1 MFDPVTAEIMRTAP
15 ALPGLNP
22 AELPQ
27 LLTAQY
33 AELVA
38 RRMRRV
44 EGAEDA
50 AGDGAADGEWPLA
63 RIADAYEIVVSV
75 RRDADYRRAAA
86 FVAGTAHQIL
96 AQDLAQTDAAVSVPI
111 MDRDRI
117 HPAIAA
123 AVLFL
128 VAEQYAD
135 AHEAARLIKPE
146 DGEQDYVCTILAEN
160 IRDLARGNFQSILDR
175 AQRRPAGFFSGGL
188 LEQRGT
194 TALFESLVVGVE
206 LFAAEVLAA
215 DMPEKAAGRFDGA
228 RAAFA
233 RVLALSS
240 LEHGRLGDLS
250 QNFQT
255 TYPGPRHLA
264 SLLLAAY
271 DSIAGAAVTRLQP
284 PDGSDGDYWR
294 SWLRHRANAAPFVW
308 PNHREAIAKGF
319 HESGKSA
326 VLVLPTGAGKTTVS
340 CLKIAA
346 VLASGK
352 SVVFLAPTH
361 ALVDQLTDDLQKVF
375 PESLE
380 GSVVS
385 SDFDRLFAS
394 GTNFES
400 IEVMTPERCLALLS
414 YSPEAFENVG
424 LLVFDEC
431 HLLSPVS
438 SLRRA
443 LDGMFCVLAFNSIA
457 TEADFLFLSAMLDNG
472 AAFAEWIEELTGRT
486 CVFADPLWKPSRQ
499 ARGVVLYEG
508 KALEDAK
515 KLARARQREVNE
527 KRRDTFYQKKAE
539 GKKAPDKEYEPA
551 KGLLSPAK
559 EVLTFKP
566 FALFGLQ
573 HNWLAG
579 AAPSCTLTAI
589 SDSPVTLTGK
599 LNKDGSIYLTPNV
612 NKVAAQVAA
621 AAARNGLKGIVFV
634 NRKDTAAST
643 ACEIS
648 ALLGDPP
655 EKTQDEEER
664 WKALEIELGGLEHAI
679 FPAPA
684 AAVPHNA
691 LMLRLERDLAERL
704 FRRADGSKVI
714 VATPTLAQGLNLPA
728 HIAILA
734 GDKRSDPE
742 EGGRE
747 DLEAHEIL
755 NAAARA
761 GRAGHL
767 ANGIVL
773 LIPEAVLQF
782 RQGRPFPKG
791 VLDKLKSVLPED
803 DRCLSLS
810 DPLQTILDRINVAAA
825 ADPDVEYALNRLA
838 TAVAPEGAETEATTR
853 FSIGRSLAAFTAI
866 RINQKTEF
874 DAKVARLNE
883 LIGERAKEA
892 DDQVLTELATQSG
905 APLGILKSLR
915 QRIED
920 QIERLPQT
928 IPDWTSWII
937 NWLAEDQD
945 ARDAILIRDGRAILG
960 ATGKKKDGPLTA
972 DAVRNLEPGILAW
985 LRGEPLRE
993 IERQLGGD
1001 PAEKAICPRARELVS
1016 QLVPLSLSFAAGLV
1030 ARTASDIPA
1039 VADGTATPVS
1049 VIDCLAAGVRRG
1061 FDTPNKLA
1069 FSDIKRGFLSR
1080 VQTHQAYSATI
1091 EREPEISN
1099 MEEYPAVV
1107 DRMRVYLLLVDDRA

>member
-33 AELVA
+33 AELAA

-96 AQDLAQTDAAVSVPI
+96 AQDLAQTDAAGSVAI

-135 AHEAARLIKPE
+135 AHEAARFIRPE
-146 DGEQDYVCTILAEN
+146 DGEQDYVCTILAED
-160 IRDLARGNFQSILDR
+160 IRDLARGNFRSILDR
-175 AQRRPAGFFSGGL
+175 AQRRPEGFFSGGL

-206 LFAAEVLAA
+206 LFAAEVLAE
-215 DMPEKAAGRFDGA
+215 DVPEKAARRFDGA

-264 SLLLAAY
+264 SLLVAAY

-284 PDGSDGDYWR
+284 PDGSDRDYWR
-294 SWLRHRANAAPFVW
+294 SWLRYRANAAPFVW

-361 ALVDQLTDDLQKVF
+361 ALVDQLSDDLQKVF

-438 SLRRA
+438 NLRRA

-457 TEADFLFLSAMLDNG
+457 PEADFLFLSAMLDNG

-499 ARGVVLYEG
+499 ARGVLLYES
-508 KALEDAK
+508 AAIVQMTRNAIAVQRAEDARK
-515 KLARARQREVNE
+515 KKRAKNLR
-527 KRRDTFYQKKAE
+527 KPAAE
-539 GKKAPDKEYEPA
+539 ALQCPPH
-551 KGLLSPAK
+551 
-559 EVLTFKP
+559 
-566 FALFGLQ
+566 ALFGLR

-589 SDSPVTLTGK
+589 SDAPVTLTGK
-599 LNKDGSIYLTPNV
+599 LNRDGAIYLTPNV

-643 ACEIS
+643 AREIS

-655 EKTQDEEER
+655 EQTQDEEER

-679 FPAPA
+679 LPGPA

-704 FRRADGSKVI
+704 FRRADGAKVI

-734 GDKRSDPE
+734 GDKRSDPD

-773 LIPEAVLQF
+773 LIPEGVLQF
-782 RQGRPFPKG
+782 RQGRPFTKE
-791 VLDKLKSVLPED
+791 VLNKLKSVLPED

-853 FSIGRSLAAFTAI
+853 FSIGRSLAAFNAI
-866 RINQKTEF
+866 RINQKAEF

-892 DDQVLTELATQSG
+892 DDQVLAELATQSG

-945 ARDAILIRDGRAILG
+945 ARDAILIRDGRTILG
-960 ATGKKKDGPLTA
+960 ATGNKKDGPLTA

-985 LRGEPLRE
+985 LRGEPLHE

-1001 PAEKAICPRARELVS
+1001 PAEKANCPRARELVS
-1016 QLVPLSLSFAAGLV
+1016 QLVPLSLSFAAGLA
-1030 ARTASDIPA
+1030 ARTASEIPT

-1049 VIDCLAAGVRRG
+1049 VIGCLAAGVRRG
-1061 FDTPNKLA
+1061 FDTPSKLA

-1107 DRMRVYLLLVDDRA
+1107 DRMRMYLLLVDD

>member
-1 MFDPVTAEIMRTAP
+1 MFDPVTAEFMRAAP

-22 AELPQ
+22 AELPK

-33 AELVA
+33 AELIA
-38 RRMRRV
+38 RRLRRA

-50 AGDGAADGEWPLA
+50 GDDAAFEGEWPLA

-75 RRDADYRRAAA
+75 QRDADYRRAAA

-96 AQDLAQTDAAVSVPI
+96 AQDLADTDAAESAAI

-128 VAEQYAD
+128 AAEQYAD
-135 AHEAARLIKPE
+135 AHEAARFIQPE
-146 DGEQDYVCTILAEN
+146 KGEQDYVCTILAED

-175 AQRRPAGFFSGGL
+175 AQRRPAAFFSGGP

-194 TALFESLVVGVE
+194 TALFEGLVVGIE
-206 LFAAEVLAA
+206 LFAAEVLSENR
-215 DMPEKAAGRFDGA
+215 PEKAAGRFDGA

-233 RVLALSS
+233 RVMDLSS
-240 LEHGRLGDLS
+240 LEHGHLGDLS
-250 QNFQT
+250 QSFQT

-271 DSIAGAAVTRLQP
+271 DSIAGAAVTRLKP
-284 PDGSDGDYWR
+284 PEGSDGDYWR
-294 SWLRHRANAAPFVW
+294 SWLRHRASAAPFVW

-326 VLVLPTGAGKTTVS
+326 VLILPTGAGKTTVS

-352 SVVFLAPTH
+352 SVVFIAPTH

-375 PESLE
+375 PESLD

-438 SLRRA
+438 NLRRA

-457 TEADFLFLSAMLDNG
+457 PEADFLFLSAMLDNG
-472 AAFAEWIEELTGRT
+472 AAFAEWIEEFTGRT

-499 ARGVVLYEG
+499 ARGVLLYENAAILQMARNAISVQRAEDVR
-508 KALEDAK
+508 KKKRAKNLRKPAAEALQC
-515 KLARARQREVNE
+515 LP
-527 KRRDTFYQKKAE
+527 Y
-539 GKKAPDKEYEPA
+539 
-551 KGLLSPAK
+551 
-559 EVLTFKP
+559 
-566 FALFGLQ
+566 ALFGLQ

-589 SDSPVTLTGK
+589 SDAPVTLTGR
-599 LNKDGSIYLTPNV
+599 LNRDGSIYLTPNV

-634 NRKDTAAST
+634 NRKDTSAST
-643 ACEIS
+643 AREIA

-655 EKTQDEEER
+655 EQPPDEEER

-679 FPAPA
+679 LPGPA

-704 FRRADGSKVI
+704 FRRADGAKVI

-734 GDKRSDPE
+734 GDKRSDPD

-747 DLEAHEIL
+747 ELEAHEIL

-782 RQGRPFPKG
+782 RQGSPFNKE
-791 VLDKLKSVLPED
+791 VFDKLKSVLPED

-810 DPLQTILDRINVAAA
+810 DPLQTILDRVNVAAA

-853 FSIGRSLAAFTAI
+853 FSIGRSLAAFTALKT
-866 RINQKTEF
+866 NQKVEF

-892 DDQVLTELATQSG
+892 DEQVLAELATQSG

-920 QIERLPQT
+920 QIEQLPQT
-928 IPDWTSWII
+928 IPEWTSWII

-945 ARDAILIRDGRAILG
+945 ARDAILIRDVRAILG
-960 ATGKKKDGPLTA
+960 ATGNKKDGPLTA
-972 DAVRNLEPGILAW
+972 DAVRKLEPGILAW

-993 IERQLGGD
+993 IERQLDGD
-1001 PAEKAICPRARELVS
+1001 PAEKAICPRARQLVS

-1069 FSDIKRGFLSR
+1069 FSDVKRGFLSR
-1080 VQTHQAYSATI
+1080 VQAHQAYFAVI
-1091 EREPEISN
+1091 DREPEISN
-1099 MEEYPAVV
+1099 IEEYSAVV
-1107 DRMRVYLLLVDDRA
+1107 DRMRVYLLLVDDRG

>member
-1 MFDPVTAEIMRTAP
+1 MFDPVTAGMMRSAP
-15 ALPGLNP
+15 ALPGVNP

-27 LLTAQY
+27 LLTAKY

-44 EGAEDA
+44 EGAADA
-50 AGDGAADGEWPLA
+50 ADDGSADGQWSLA

-75 RRDADYRRAAA
+75 RRDADDRKAAA

-96 AQDLAQTDAAVSVPI
+96 AQDLAQTDAAASVAI

-117 HPAIAA
+117 HPTIAA

-135 AHEAARLIKPE
+135 AHEAARLIRPE
-146 DGEQDYVCTILAEN
+146 EGGHDYVCTILAED
-160 IRDLARGNFQSILDR
+160 IRDLAHGNLQSILDR
-175 AQRRPAGFFSGGL
+175 AQRRPERLSSGEL
-188 LEQRGT
+188 LEQWGAS
-194 TALFESLVVGVE
+194 ALFEGLVVGVE
-206 LFAAEVLAA
+206 LFAAEVLAEA
-215 DMPEKAAGRFDGA
+215 APEKVAGRFDGA

-250 QNFQT
+250 QEFKT

-284 PDGSDGDYWR
+284 PDGSERDFWR
-294 SWLRHRANAAPFVW
+294 NWLRYRANAAPFVW
-308 PNHREAIAKGF
+308 PNHRVAIAKGF

-375 PESLE
+375 PKNRK

-385 SDFDRLFAS
+385 SDFDRVFDS
-394 GTNFES
+394 GTKFES

-414 YSPEAFENVG
+414 YSPVAFENVG

-431 HLLSPVS
+431 HLLSPLS
-438 SLRRA
+438 NLRRA
-443 LDGMFCVLAFNSIA
+443 LDGMFCVLAFNSVVPK
-457 TEADFLFLSAMLDNG
+457 ADFLFLSAMLDNG
-472 AAFAEWIEELTGRT
+472 AAFAEWIEELTGRI

-499 ARGVVLYEG
+499 ARGVLLYESAAIEQMTRNAIG
-508 KALEDAK
+508 VQGAEDARK
-515 KLARARQREVNE
+515 KKCAKNLRKPA
-527 KRRDTFYQKKAE
+527 AE
-539 GKKAPDKEYEPA
+539 ALQCQPH
-551 KGLLSPAK
+551 
-559 EVLTFKP
+559 
-566 FALFGLQ
+566 ALFGLQ

-579 AAPSCTLTAI
+579 AVPSCTLTAI
-589 SDSPVTLTGK
+589 SDAPVTLTGK
-599 LNKDGSIYLTPNV
+599 LNRDGSIYLTPNV

-634 NRKDTAAST
+634 NRKDTAAAT
-643 ACEIS
+643 AREIS
-648 ALLGDPP
+648 ALLGQPP
-655 EKTQDEEER
+655 ERTQDEEER

-679 FPAPA
+679 LPRPA

-691 LMLRLERDLAERL
+691 LMLRLERELAERL
-704 FRRADGSKVI
+704 FRRADGAKVI

-734 GDKRSDPE
+734 GDRRSDPD

-782 RQGRPFPKG
+782 RQGSAFPEE
-791 VLDKLKSVLPED
+791 VLHKLGSVLPED

-810 DPLQTILDRINVAAA
+810 DPLQTILDRINVAAT

-838 TAVAPEGAETEATTR
+838 TAVAPEGAGAEVMPR
-853 FSIGRSLAAFTAI
+853 FSMGRSLAAFTAI
-866 RINQKTEF
+866 RIKQKLEF

-892 DDQVLTELATQSG
+892 DEQVLAALAAQSG
-905 APLGILKSLR
+905 APLGILRTLR
-915 QRIED
+915 QRLVLNIK
-920 QIERLPQT
+920 RLPQS
-928 IPDWTSWII
+928 IPDWASWII
-937 NWLAEDQD
+937 NWLAEDQA

-960 ATGKKKDGPLTA
+960 ASGSKKDGPLTA
-972 DAVRNLEPGILAW
+972 NAVRKLEPGILAW

-993 IERQLGGD
+993 IEIQLGGH
-1001 PAEKAICPRARELVS
+1001 PNEKTVCPRARELVS

-1030 ARTASDIPA
+1030 ARTAREIPA
-1039 VADGTATPVS
+1039 IADGTATPVS
-1049 VIDCLAAGVRRG
+1049 VIDSLAAGVRRG
-1061 FDTPNKLA
+1061 FDSPEKLA
-1069 FSDIKRGFLSR
+1069 FIGTKRGFLSR
-1080 VQTHQAYSATI
+1080 VQMHKAYSATI
-1091 EREPEISN
+1091 ER
-1099 MEEYPAVV
+1099 
-1107 DRMRVYLLLVDDRA
+1107 

>member
-1 MFDPVTAEIMRTAP
+1 MFDPVTAGIMRTAP

-22 AELPQ
+22 DELPQ

-44 EGAEDA
+44 EGAEEA
-50 AGDGAADGEWPLA
+50 EGDSTADGEWPLA

-96 AQDLAQTDAAVSVPI
+96 AQDLAQTDAAGSVAI

-135 AHEAARLIKPE
+135 AHEASRFIRPE
-146 DGEQDYVCTILAEN
+146 DGEQDYVCTILAED

-175 AQRRPAGFFSGGL
+175 AQRRPEGFFAGEL
-188 LEQRGT
+188 HEQRGT

-206 LFAAEVLAA
+206 LFAAEVLAE
-215 DMPEKAAGRFDGA
+215 DVPEKAAGRFGGA
-228 RAAFA
+228 GAAFA

-271 DSIAGAAVTRLQP
+271 DSIAGAAVTLLQP
-284 PDGSDGDYWR
+284 PNGSDEDYWR

-346 VLASGK
+346 ALASGK

-438 SLRRA
+438 NLRRA

-457 TEADFLFLSAMLDNG
+457 PEADFLFLSAMLDNG

-486 CVFADPLWKPSRQ
+486 CVSADPLWKPSRQ
-499 ARGVVLYEG
+499 ARGVLLYNS
-508 KALEDAK
+508 AAIVQMTRNVIAVQRAEDARK
-515 KLARARQREVNE
+515 KKRAKNLR
-527 KRRDTFYQKKAE
+527 KPAAE
-539 GKKAPDKEYEPA
+539 ALQCQPH
-551 KGLLSPAK
+551 
-559 EVLTFKP
+559 
-566 FALFGLQ
+566 ALFGLQ
-573 HNWLAG
+573 HDWLAG

-589 SDSPVTLTGK
+589 SDAPVTLTGK
-599 LNKDGSIYLTPNV
+599 LNRDGSIYLTPNV

-621 AAARNGLKGIVFV
+621 ASARNGLKGIVFV

-643 ACEIS
+643 AREIS
-648 ALLGDPP
+648 ALLGDTP
-655 EKTQDEEER
+655 EQTQDEEER

-679 FPAPA
+679 LPGPA

-704 FRRADGSKVI
+704 FRRADGAKVI

-734 GDKRSDPE
+734 GDKRSDAD

-747 DLEAHEIL
+747 DLKAHEIL

-782 RQGRPFPKG
+782 RQGRPFKKG

-838 TAVAPEGAETEATTR
+838 TAVAPEGAETEAKTR
-853 FSIGRSLAAFTAI
+853 FSIGRSLAAFTAT
-866 RINQKTEF
+866 RINQKEEF

-892 DDQVLTELATQSG
+892 DDQVLAELATQSG

-960 ATGKKKDGPLTA
+960 ATGNKKDGQLTA

-1001 PAEKAICPRARELVS
+1001 PDEKAICPRARELVS

-1030 ARTASDIPA
+1030 ARTSREITA
-1039 VADGTATPVS
+1039 VADGTATPTS

-1061 FDTPNKLA
+1061 FDNPNKLA

-1080 VQTHQAYSATI
+1080 VQTHQTYSATI
-1091 EREPEISN
+1091 KHEPAISN

-1107 DRMRVYLLLVDDRA
+1107 DRMRVYLNSP

>member
-44 EGAEDA
+44 EGDEDA
-50 AGDGAADGEWPLA
+50 AGYGAAEGEWSLT

-75 RRDADYRRAAA
+75 RRDADDRTAAA

-96 AQDLAQTDAAVSVPI
+96 AQDLARTDAAGSVPI

-135 AHEAARLIKPE
+135 AHEAARFIKPE

-160 IRDLARGNFQSILDR
+160 IRDLARGNFEGILDR

-206 LFAAEVLAA
+206 LFAAEVLATEL
-215 DMPEKAAGRFDGA
+215 PEKAAGRFDGA
-228 RAAFA
+228 REAFA

-271 DSIAGAAVTRLQP
+271 DSISSAAVTRLQP
-284 PDGSDGDYWR
+284 PDGSEGVYWR
-294 SWLRHRANAAPFVW
+294 RWLRHRANAAPFVW

-431 HLLSPVS
+431 HLLSPIS
-438 SLRRA
+438 NLRRA
-443 LDGMFCVLAFNSIA
+443 LDGMFCVLAFNTIA
-457 TEADFLFLSAMLDNG
+457 PEADFLFLSAMLDNG

-499 ARGVVLYEG
+499 ARGVLLYEST
-508 KALEDAK
+508 AIVRMTRNAIAVQRAEDARK
-515 KLARARQREVNE
+515 KKRAKNLR
-527 KRRDTFYQKKAE
+527 KPAAE
-539 GKKAPDKEYEPA
+539 ALQCLPH
-551 KGLLSPAK
+551 
-559 EVLTFKP
+559 
-566 FALFGLQ
+566 ALFGLQ

-589 SDSPVTLTGK
+589 SDVPVTLTGK
-599 LNKDGSIYLTPNV
+599 LNQNGTIYLTPNV

-643 ACEIS
+643 AREIS

-655 EKTQDEEER
+655 ELTQDEEER
-664 WKALEIELGGLEHAI
+664 WKALDIELGGLEHAI
-679 FPAPA
+679 LPGPAT
-684 AAVPHNA
+684 AVPHNA

-704 FRRADGSKVI
+704 FRRADGAKVI

-734 GDKRSDPE
+734 GDKRSDPD

-782 RQGRPFPKG
+782 KQDSAFPTE
-791 VLDKLKSVLPED
+791 VLHKLKSVLPED

-838 TAVAPEGAETEATTR
+838 TAVAPEGADTDATTR
-853 FSIGRSLAAFTAI
+853 FSIGRSLAAFTAR
-866 RINQKTEF
+866 RINQKSEF

-883 LIGERAKEA
+883 LISERAKEA
-892 DDQVLTELATQSG
+892 DDQVLAELATQSG
-905 APLGILKSLR
+905 APLSILRSLR

-920 QIERLPQT
+920 HIERLPQT
-928 IPDWTSWII
+928 IPDWASWII
-937 NWLAEDQD
+937 NWLAEDRD

-960 ATGKKKDGPLTA
+960 ATGNKKDGPLTA
-972 DAVRNLEPGILAW
+972 NAVKNLEPGILAW
-985 LRGEPLRE
+985 LRGNPLRE

-1001 PAEKAICPRARELVS
+1001 PAENAVCPRARELVS
-1016 QLVPLSLSFAAGLV
+1016 QLVPLSLSFSAGLV
-1030 ARTASDIPA
+1030 ARTASEIPA

-1049 VIDCLAAGVRRG
+1049 VIDCLAAGLRRG
-1061 FDTPNKLA
+1061 FDSPNKLA

-1080 VQTHQAYSATI
+1080 VQTHQAYRATI
-1091 EREPEISN
+1091 EIEPEISN
-1099 MEEYPAVV
+1099 IEEYSAVV
-1107 DRMRVYLLLVDDRA
+1107 DRMRGSLLLADN

>member
-1 MFDPVTAEIMRTAP
+1 MFDPVTAEIMRGAP

-27 LLTAQY
+27 LLTARY

-38 RRMRRV
+38 RRLRRA
-44 EGAEDA
+44 EGTEDA
-50 AGDGAADGEWPLA
+50 GDDAAVEGEWPLA

-75 RRDADYRRAAA
+75 VRGTDYRRAAA

-96 AQDLAQTDAAVSVPI
+96 AQDLSQTDAAGAVTI

-128 VAEQYAD
+128 ISEQYAD
-135 AHEAARLIKPE
+135 AHEAARFIRPE
-146 DGEQDYVCTILAEN
+146 EGEQDYVCTILAEN
-160 IRDLARGNFQSILDR
+160 IRDLARGKFHSILHR
-175 AQRRPAGFFSGGL
+175 AQRRPAAFVSSGS

-194 TALFESLVVGVE
+194 TALFEGLVVGVE
-206 LFAAEVLAA
+206 LFAAEVLGEDQPDQTARLF
-215 DMPEKAAGRFDGA
+215 GSA

-233 RVLALSS
+233 RVLDLASSERGVLGELSPDF
-240 LEHGRLGDLS
+240 L
-250 QNFQT
+250 T

-264 SLLLAAY
+264 SLLLSAY
-271 DSIAGAAVTRLQP
+271 DSIVGAAVTRLP
-284 PDGSDGDYWR
+284 PPEGADGNYWR
-294 SWLRHRANAAPFVW
+294 NWLRHRANAAPFLW

-319 HESGKSA
+319 HQNGKSA

-352 SVVFLAPTH
+352 SVVFIAPTH
-361 ALVDQLTDDLQKVF
+361 ALVDQLTVDLQEVF
-375 PESLE
+375 PQSLE
-380 GSVVS
+380 GSIVS

-431 HLLSPVS
+431 HLLSPIS
-438 SLRRA
+438 NLRRA

-457 TEADFLFLSAMLDNG
+457 PEADFLFLSAMLDNG
-472 AAFAEWIEELTGRT
+472 ATFAEWIEELTRRT
-486 CVFADPLWKPSRQ
+486 CIFADPLWKPSRQ
-499 ARGVVLYEG
+499 ARGILLYDNAAIERMRRNVITIQR
-508 KALEDAK
+508 KEDARK
-515 KLARARQREVNE
+515 RKRAKNLR
-527 KRRDTFYQKKAE
+527 K
-539 GKKAPDKEYEPA
+539 PA
-551 KGLLSPAK
+551 TEALQCQPH
-559 EVLTFKP
+559 
-566 FALFGLQ
+566 ALFGLQ
-573 HNWLAG
+573 HNWLSG
-579 AAPSCTLTAI
+579 ASASCSLTAI
-589 SDSPVTLTGK
+589 SDAPVTLTGD
-599 LNKDGSIYLTPNV
+599 LNQDRSIYLKPNV

-643 ACEIS
+643 AREIS
-648 ALLGDPP
+648 ALLGNPP
-655 EKTQDEEER
+655 AQTQEEEER
-664 WKALEIELGGLEHAI
+664 WKVLETELGGLEHAI
-679 FPAPA
+679 LPGPA

-704 FRRADGSKVI
+704 FRRADGAKVI

-747 DLEAHEIL
+747 DLKAHEIL

-773 LIPEAVLQF
+773 LIPEAVLEF
-782 RQGRPFPKG
+782 RHGQPLPEG
-791 VLDKLKSVLPED
+791 VLNKLKSVLPED

-810 DPLQTILDRINVAAA
+810 DPLQTILDRVNVSST
-825 ADPDVEYALNRLA
+825 ADPDVEYALNRLI
-838 TAVAPEGAETEATTR
+838 TAVAPEGAEAEATTR
-853 FSIGRSLAAFTAI
+853 FSIRRSLAAFTAI
-866 RINQKTEF
+866 RNNKKAEF
-874 DAKVARLNE
+874 EIKIARLNE

-892 DDQVLTELATQSG
+892 DDPLLAELATQSG

-920 QIERLPQT
+920 HIDGLPQT
-928 IPDWTSWII
+928 IPDWMSWII
-937 NWLAEDQD
+937 NWLAEDKA

-960 ATGKKKDGPLTA
+960 ATGNKKDGPLTA
-972 DAVRNLEPGILAW
+972 EAVKSLEPGILAW

-1001 PAEKAICPRARELVS
+1001 PARQAICPRGRELVS
-1016 QLVPLSLSFAAGLV
+1016 QLIPLSLSFAAGLV
-1030 ARTASDIPA
+1030 ARAASESPA
-1039 VADGTATPVS
+1039 AADNPGTPVS
-1049 VIDCLAAGVRRG
+1049 VINCLAAGVRRG
-1061 FDTPNKLA
+1061 FDTPSKLA

-1080 VQTHQAYSATI
+1080 VQTHQAYAAI
-1091 EREPEISN
+1091 IGYEPDISN
-1099 MEEYPAVV
+1099 TDEYPAVV
-1107 DRMRVYLLLVDDRA
+1107 ERIRQYLLLLEN

>member
-1 MFDPVTAEIMRTAP
+1 MFDPVTAEFMRAAP

-33 AELVA
+33 AELIA
-38 RRMRRV
+38 RRLRRA

-50 AGDGAADGEWPLA
+50 GDDAAFEREWPLA

-75 RRDADYRRAAA
+75 QRDAEYRRAAA

-96 AQDLAQTDAAVSVPI
+96 AQDLADTDAAESAAI

-128 VAEQYAD
+128 AAEQYAD
-135 AHEAARLIKPE
+135 AHEAARFIQPE
-146 DGEQDYVCTILAEN
+146 KGEQDYVCTILAED

-175 AQRRPAGFFSGGL
+175 ALRRPAAFFSGGP

-194 TALFESLVVGVE
+194 TALFEGLVVGIE
-206 LFAAEVLAA
+206 LFAAEVLSE
-215 DMPEKAAGRFDGA
+215 DRPEKAAGRFDGA

-233 RVLALSS
+233 RVMDLSS
-240 LEHGRLGDLS
+240 LEHGHLGDLS
-250 QNFQT
+250 QSFQT

-271 DSIAGAAVTRLQP
+271 DSIAGAAVTRLKP
-284 PDGSDGDYWR
+284 PEGSDGDYWR
-294 SWLRHRANAAPFVW
+294 SWLRHRASAAPFVW

-326 VLVLPTGAGKTTVS
+326 VLILPTGAGKTTVS

-352 SVVFLAPTH
+352 SVVFIAPTH

-375 PESLE
+375 PESLD

-438 SLRRA
+438 NLRRA

-457 TEADFLFLSAMLDNG
+457 PEADFLFLSAMLDNG
-472 AAFAEWIEELTGRT
+472 AALAEWIEEFTGRT

-499 ARGVVLYEG
+499 ARGVLLYENAAILQMARNAISVQRAEDVR
-508 KALEDAK
+508 KKKRAKNLRKPAAEALQC
-515 KLARARQREVNE
+515 LP
-527 KRRDTFYQKKAE
+527 Y
-539 GKKAPDKEYEPA
+539 
-551 KGLLSPAK
+551 
-559 EVLTFKP
+559 
-566 FALFGLQ
+566 ALFGLQ

-589 SDSPVTLTGK
+589 SDAPVTLTGR
-599 LNKDGSIYLTPNV
+599 LNRDGSIYLTPNV

-643 ACEIS
+643 AREIA

-655 EKTQDEEER
+655 EQTPDEEER

-679 FPAPA
+679 LPGPA

-704 FRRADGSKVI
+704 FRRADGAKVI

-734 GDKRSDPE
+734 GDKRSDPD

-747 DLEAHEIL
+747 ELEAHEIL

-782 RQGRPFPKG
+782 RQGSPFNKE
-791 VLDKLKSVLPED
+791 VFDKLKSVLPED

-810 DPLQTILDRINVAAA
+810 DPLQTILDRVNVAAA

-853 FSIGRSLAAFTAI
+853 FSIGRSLAAFTALKT
-866 RINQKTEF
+866 NQKVEF

-892 DDQVLTELATQSG
+892 DKQVLAELATQSG

-920 QIERLPQT
+920 QIEQLPQT
-928 IPDWTSWII
+928 IPEWTSWII

-945 ARDAILIRDGRAILG
+945 ARDAILIRDVRAILG
-960 ATGKKKDGPLTA
+960 ATGNKKDGPLTA
-972 DAVRNLEPGILAW
+972 DAVRKLEPGILAW

-993 IERQLGGD
+993 IERQLDGD
-1001 PAEKAICPRARELVS
+1001 PAEKVICPRARELVS

-1080 VQTHQAYSATI
+1080 VQAHQAYFAVI
-1091 EREPEISN
+1091 DREPEISN
-1099 MEEYPAVV
+1099 IEEYSAVV
-1107 DRMRVYLLLVDDRA
+1107 DRMRVYLLLVDDRG